1 MNIVITTINPPNDA
15 TKSINDAVAQNKGTF
30 WVVGDVPGPTSYDLS
45 NVRFLPIQDQRELSF
60 ALAKTLPERHYC
72 RKNLG
77 YLSAIADSNPD
88 FILETDDDNFPYET
102 FFSPRHVAVECDVI
116 EGEGWSNV
124 YALFTDKKIWP
135 RGFPLEEVN
144 LKNNLQVT
152 SKKELKCY
160 IQQALANDNP
170 DVDAVYRLT
179 SELPLQFNKRD
190 PLALGAGV
198 WCPFNSQATTFFRP
212 AFPLLYLP
220 SYCSFRMTDIW
231 RSFIAQR
238 CLWAMGS
245 NLLFTEALV
254 YQERNE
260 HNLMKDFKD
269 EVSGYLENNR
279 IVSILSGLS
288 LKPGT
293 AVDGVRDNLIACYAA
308 LVEADIFPA
317 KELPLVKAWASD
329 LTHLL
334 DS

>member
-1 MNIVITTINPPNDA
+1 MNIVITTINPPNAA
-15 TKSINDAVAQNKGTF
+15 TKSINDALAKTNGTL
-30 WVVGDVPGPTSYDLS
+30 WVVGDVPGPYEYNLS
-45 NVRFLPIQDQRELSF
+45 NVNFLPIQQQRELSF
-60 ALAKTLPERHYC
+60 SLAKMLPERHYC

-77 YLSAIADSNPD
+77 YLAAIERASPD
-88 FILETDDDNFPYET
+88 FLLETDDDNFPYEA
-102 FFSPRHVAVECDVI
+102 FFGSRQAEVKCDYI
-116 EGEGWSNV
+116 EGQGWSNV

-135 RGFPLEEVN
+135 RGFPLEEIN
-144 LKNNLQVT
+144 LNNNQQVSAGEEVT
-152 SKKELKCY
+152 CY

-170 DVDAVYRLT
+170 DVDAIYRLT
-179 SELPLQFNKRD
+179 SELPLTFDKRD
-190 PLALGAGV
+190 PVALGEGV

-245 NLLFTEALV
+245 SLLFTEAFV

-269 EVSGYLENNR
+269 EVPGYLENNR

-288 LKPGT
+288 LKSGT
-293 AVDGVRDNLIACYAA
+293 AVDVVCENLTACYAA
-308 LVEADIFPA
+308 LVKADVFPA
-317 KELPLVKAWASD
+317 KEISLVAAWASD
-329 LTHLL
+329 LTRLL
-334 DS
+334 G